1 MRTSSASKSMVEG
14 ILEVHSI
21 AQNFCALLL
30 ALDSD
35 HCMGIQDG
43 SDVEAKTFI
52 VDVVPNKG
60 HKPE

>member
-43 SDVEAKTFI
+43 SDVEAKTF
-52 VDVVPNKG
+52 VVNEAPNMD
-60 HKPE
+60 HKLE